1 MDITMNKIKKFND
14 CSVLEDKIQIDAEEE
29 ILIPYEEADNKII
42 ILVSN
47 DGAGSGDIT
56 FEKGDMLQATE
67 DLTITVPAGKT
78 IAVALESGKFKKKNG
93 NVKAIASA
101 ELGIQLIALP

>member
-1 MDITMNKIKKFND
+1 MDITMNKIAKFNEG
-14 CSVLEDKIQIDAEEE
+14 VILEAAIEAAEGDE